1 MEPLLPP
8 SAVAHLLGVAPPTL
22 RSWDRRY
29 GIGATGRSPGGHRR
43 YTPEDLRR
51 LTDMCRMVAE
61 GMTPADAAA
70 RAASGPASEPAAA
83 PGVPAQRGPASGT
96 ERSASAALHGVTHA
110 AIRMDAATVEDVLE
124 DRLRTRGVVDTW
136 DEVARPVLFGMGS
149 AWAATQRFVEV
160 EHMLSWSISS
170 SLRRAHRSPRIPDR
184 RHVLLA
190 CTPEELHTLP
200 LEALAA
206 ALSENGVAWR
216 MIGAAA
222 PIAAIEA
229 AVRRTAPKAVVV
241 WSHRPE
247 SADPEALCAVRR
259 ASAGPRES
267 TLLMTAGLGWRT
279 GVGGMSDACATTLPD
294 ALSILTKDIAAA
306 T

>member
-1 MEPLLPP
+1 M
-8 SAVAHLLGVAPPTL
+8 
-22 RSWDRRY
+22 
-29 GIGATGRSPGGHRR
+29 
-43 YTPEDLRR
+43 PEQR
-51 LTDMCRMVAE
+51 
-61 GMTPADAAA
+61 
-70 RAASGPASEPAAA
+70 A
-83 PGVPAQRGPASGT
+83 PGTVTAK
-96 ERSASAALHGVTHA
+96 SASAALHGVAHA

-160 EHMLSWSISS
+160 EHLLSWSISS
-170 SLRRAHRSPRIPDR
+170 SLRRTHRSPSVPHR

-206 ALSENGVAWR
+206 ALSENGVVWR
-216 MIGAAA
+216 MLGAAT

-247 SADPEALCAVRR
+247 SADPEALRAVRR
-259 ASAGPRES
+259 AAAGAQES
-267 TLLMTAGLGWRT
+267 TLLMTAGLGWRS
-279 GVGGMSDACATTLPD
+279 GGGETSDAWAVTLPD
-294 ALSILTKDIAAA
+294 ALSMLSKEVAVAP
-306 T
+306 